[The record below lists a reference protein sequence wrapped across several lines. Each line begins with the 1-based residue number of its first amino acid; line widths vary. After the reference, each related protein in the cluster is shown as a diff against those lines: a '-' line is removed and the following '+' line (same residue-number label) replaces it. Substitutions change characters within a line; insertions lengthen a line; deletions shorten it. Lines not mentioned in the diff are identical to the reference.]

1 MERSG
6 EAQEVIMKVTVFWI
20 PVVGGEAVVE
30 AMNRHLATHRIL
42 GLEKVFCAGSATQ
55 GPGWSVWVTEDGGTG
70 GGGQPAEGG
79 ARRGSGTGPK
89 GEVDYRELLDP
100 ETFQIFAGLR
110 RWRKAAAAVRSE
122 PLYVV
127 ASNEHLAEMARRRI
141 TTVEE
146 LGTIEGF
153 GKGSLER
160 HGAGLVAELA
170 RLMGEMGGRSEGAA
184 SAAGPDENDPGGDGS
199 EGRAG
204 G

>member
-1 MERSG
+1 
-6 EAQEVIMKVTVFWI
+6 MKVTVFWI

-30 AMNRHLATHRIL
+30 ALNRHLASRRIL
-42 GLEKVFCAGSATQ
+42 GLDKVFCVGGPTQ
-55 GPGWSVWVTEDGGTG
+55 APGWSVWVTEDGGTG
-70 GGGQPAEGG
+70 GGGQPGDGG
-79 ARRGSGTGPK
+79 SRRGSGTGPK
-89 GEVDYRELLDP
+89 GEVDYRETLDP

-110 RWRKAAAAVRSE
+110 RWRKTAAAVRSE

-146 LGTIEGF
+146 LGTLEGF

-170 RLMGEMGGRSEGAA
+170 RLMGELGRRSEEPA
-184 SAAGPDENDPGGDGS
+184 SAAGPDGNDLGEDGT
-199 EGRAG
+199 EGRG
-204 G
+204 RG